1 MRLLDVNMLMSMTTF
16 ATYEETIKS
25 NYFCYKSS
33 SLWSEIF
40 LCELWEEFPEWM
52 DESLL
57 ELGLFWMG
65 VLMGGWM
72 EGLMGGWWTYKRLK
86 RSMDGLVVG
95 LLWMVGWVDGWIV
108 GTVDDWMDGRVGG
121 LMSGYRFFW
130 RMKKKDIM
138 NQHDESGMSPANN
151 RWDLSQQLQMH
162 TERHMKAT

>member
-1 MRLLDVNMLMSMTTF
+1 MRLLDVNMRMSMTTF

-33 SLWSEIF
+33 SLWSEIIF
-40 LCELWEEFPEWM
+40 MWAVGRIPWM
-52 DESLL
+52 NGWVFFL

-65 VLMGGWM
+65 V
-72 EGLMGGWWTYKRLK
+72 LMGGWWTYKRLK

-108 GTVDDWMDGRVGG
+108 GTVDDWMDVRVGG

-130 RMKKKDIM
+130 RMKEKDIM

-151 RWDLSQQLQMH
+151 GWDLSQQLQMH